1 MIRFVERV
9 YVEGIGGICKKIEI
23 KYLGP
28 VQELEMDIK
37 DFNLLIGEQAT
48 GKSTVAKAIYFF
60 RIIKST
66 LTDYLC
72 QVYDTALY
80 NGNDVS
86 DGFNK
91 VLKKEL
97 KSIFISLFGY
107 SWDLDKRLYLKYEYA
122 SGIWIDV
129 KLNKNGKRK
138 YISVRYS
145 PKLTQTL
152 KDLEKEA
159 LELFEQK
166 PETTTI
172 SLAYA
177 SKERLR
183 NYDNFKNSVNKIFD
197 DYKETYYIPAGRSM
211 LTLLVNNRSLLEN
224 DNLDLITRQ
233 FMQVIDNIHRV
244 FEDGIRN
251 VHKRYPDGERRFDVT
266 KTAEMLISDLKGD
279 YLYNAGKEYIVVED
293 EEEHSEKIPI
303 NFASSGQQ
311 EVLWLLNQLYI
322 LMLKKEKA
330 FVIIEEPEA
339 HLYPSLQSK
348 VVEFISYFANINN
361 SSILITTHSPY
372 ILTSVNTLYC
382 AGKVI
387 EKNSTYS
394 KKVYDII
401 DSNCEIDPQKVTA
414 LKINKDKSILNLIN
428 EELQELNT
436 EMIDEISDSVNE
448 KYMELYYLLMSE
460 NDVL

>member
-1 MIRFVERV
+1 ME
-9 YVEGIGGICKKIEI
+9 YAKIEI

-172 SLAYA
+172 SLVYA

>member
-1 MIRFVERV
+1 MQ
-9 YVEGIGGICKKIEI
+9 KIEI
-23 KYLGP
+23 RYLGP
-28 VQELEMDIK
+28 IKELDMEIK

-66 LTDYLC
+66 LADYLC
-72 QVYDTALY
+72 QLYDTASY

-86 DGFNK
+86 SGFDK
-91 VLKKEL
+91 VLKNEL

-107 SWDLDKRLYLKYEYA
+107 SWDLDEKLYLKYEYA
-122 SGIWIDV
+122 TGIWIDV
-129 KLNKNGKRK
+129 KLHEGGKKK

-145 PKLTQTL
+145 QKLFQTL
-152 KDLEKEA
+152 KTLGEEA
-159 LELFEQK
+159 LELFKEK
-166 PETTTI
+166 SEPETI
-172 SLAYA
+172 SLVYA

-183 NYDNFKNSVNKIFD
+183 HYNDFRNSVNKIFD

-211 LTLLVNNRSLLEN
+211 LTLLVNNRSLLES

-244 FEDGIRN
+244 FEDGIKN
-251 VHKRYPDGERRFDVT
+251 VHKRYPDGERKFDVT
-266 KTAEMLISDLKGD
+266 KTAEMLIADLKGD
-279 YLYNAGKEYIVVED
+279 YIYNAGKEYIVIED
-293 EEEHSEKIPI
+293 EEDRNEKIPI

-311 EVLWLLNQLYI
+311 EVLWLLNQLYV

-339 HLYPSLQSK
+339 HLYPNLQSK
-348 VVEFISYFANINN
+348 VVEFISYFANIND

-387 EKNSTYS
+387 EKREKYS

-401 DSNCEIDPQKVTA
+401 GSNCEIRPQKVTA
-414 LKINKDKSILNLIN
+414 LKIYKDKSILNLIN

-436 EMIDEISDSVNE
+436 EMIDEISDNVNE

-460 NDVL
+460 NDV

>member
-1 MIRFVERV
+1 MQ
-9 YVEGIGGICKKIEI
+9 KIEI

-122 SGIWIDV
+122 LGIWIDV

-172 SLAYA
+172 SLVYA

-428 EELQELNT
+428 EEFQELNT

>member
-1 MIRFVERV
+1 MQRI
-9 YVEGIGGICKKIEI
+9 KI
-23 KYLGP
+23 KHLGP
-28 VQELEMDIK
+28 VQELEMEIK

-60 RIIKST
+60 RIIKGT

-86 DGFNK
+86 EGFNK

-107 SWDLDKRLYLKYEYA
+107 SWDLDERLYLRYEYA
-122 SGIWIDV
+122 AGIWVDV
-129 KLNKNGKRK
+129 KLNRAGKRK
-138 YISVRYS
+138 YISVGYS
-145 PKLTQTL
+145 QQLTQTL
-152 KDLEKEA
+152 NDLEKEA
-159 LELFEQK
+159 LELFKQK

-183 NYDNFKNSVNKIFD
+183 NYTNFKNSVNEIFD

-233 FMQVIDNIHRV
+233 FMQVIDNIHSL
-244 FEDGIRN
+244 FDDGIKN
-251 VHKRYPDGERRFDVT
+251 VHKRYPDGERKFDVT

-279 YLYNAGKEYIVVED
+279 YIYNSGKEYIIIEED
-293 EEEHSEKIPI
+293 EHSEKIPI

-311 EVLWLLNQLYI
+311 EILWLLNQLYI
-322 LMLKKEKA
+322 LM
-330 FVIIEEPEA
+330 
-339 HLYPSLQSK
+339 
-348 VVEFISYFANINN
+348 
-361 SSILITTHSPY
+361 
-372 ILTSVNTLYC
+372 
-382 AGKVI
+382 
-387 EKNSTYS
+387 
-394 KKVYDII
+394 
-401 DSNCEIDPQKVTA
+401 
-414 LKINKDKSILNLIN
+414 
-428 EELQELNT
+428 
-436 EMIDEISDSVNE
+436 
-448 KYMELYYLLMSE
+448 
-460 NDVL
+460 

>member
-1 MIRFVERV
+1 MQ
-9 YVEGIGGICKKIEI
+9 KIEI

-28 VQELEMDIK
+28 VQELEMEIK

-122 SGIWIDV
+122 TGIWIDV
-129 KLNKNGKRK
+129 KLNRTGKRK

-159 LELFEQK
+159 LELFNQK
-166 PETTTI
+166 PETTTF

-251 VHKRYPDGERRFDVT
+251 VHRRYPDGERRFDVT

-279 YLYNAGKEYIVVED
+279 YLYNAGKEYIVVEG

-348 VVEFISYFANINN
+348 VVEFISYFANIND

-372 ILTSVNTLYC
+372 ILTAVNALYC

-387 EKNSTYS
+387 EKRATYS
-394 KKVYDII
+394 KRVYDII
-401 DSNCEIDPQKVTA
+401 DSNCEIAPQKVTA

-428 EELQELNT
+428 EEIQELNT

-448 KYMELYYLLMSE
+448 KYMELYYLLMAE
-460 NDVL
+460 NDVF

>member
-1 MIRFVERV
+1 MQ
-9 YVEGIGGICKKIEI
+9 KIEI

-361 SSILITTHSPY
+361 SSILLTTHSPY

-414 LKINKDKSILNLIN
+414 LKINKEKSILNLIN

>member
-1 MIRFVERV
+1 MQ
-9 YVEGIGGICKKIEI
+9 KIEI

-339 HLYPSLQSK
+339 HLYLSLQSK

>member
-1 MIRFVERV
+1 MQ
-9 YVEGIGGICKKIEI
+9 KIEI

-66 LTDYLC
+66 LTDYLF

>member
-1 MIRFVERV
+1 MQ
-9 YVEGIGGICKKIEI
+9 KIEI

-97 KSIFISLFGY
+97 KSIFIYLFGY

-172 SLAYA
+172 SLVYA